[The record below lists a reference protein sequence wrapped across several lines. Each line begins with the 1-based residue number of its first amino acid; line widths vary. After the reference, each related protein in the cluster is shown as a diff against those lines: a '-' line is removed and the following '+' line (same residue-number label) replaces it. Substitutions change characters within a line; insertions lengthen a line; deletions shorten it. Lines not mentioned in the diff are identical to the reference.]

1 MEPNCPSPCGS
12 MLPSAPSALCRWRAG
27 RPLQPQQR
35 QALGSTYCHLGVWEL
50 TGPRRP
56 SGDQSGCSWMAEP
69 SPHSSKHLAG
79 TRQHPSV
86 TFSAGLPP
94 RACQDMY
101 VSSSF
106 MKWVCCAASDF
117 EARSG
122 VLGFREGR
130 ERSHG
135 CRQLDPPSL
144 SRLGTSFPWERKKC
158 DMRCWASPKPFPLIS
173 LSSVLNS

>member
-12 MLPSAPSALCRWRAG
+12 MLPSVPSALCRWRAG

-35 QALGSTYCHLGVWEL
+35 QALGSTYCHLGGWEL

-94 RACQDMY
+94 RGLSGRVCFILIN
-101 VSSSF
+101 VSTIYEVSLLCSLWLWSSLWSVGF
-106 MKWVCCAASDF
+106 QRRQGEEPWMQTAGSSIPLPPRD
-117 EARSG
+117 ELP
-122 VLGFREGR
+122 LG
-130 ERSHG
+130 
-135 CRQLDPPSL
+135 
-144 SRLGTSFPWERKKC
+144 
-158 DMRCWASPKPFPLIS
+158 A
-173 LSSVLNS
+173 